1 MQVYPEGSTTI
12 HVREPLGEVAQ
23 AVRAKEI
30 TIRKRQGESIDETK
44 IDQIAMNHCVQLV
57 RTLLSQANIVFSGP
71 NAISQLCIRQRHL
84 HKKGIM
90 FSTYIFSLVI
100 ADMLGIEFLW
110 SSDSDTIVAEDSL
123 SRTVDSIAADPT
135 IGGASSALVV
145 HNGQETPVTKLAETV
160 YWGEL
165 YLTRSMPAA
174 TATSDCQSGPSTLFR
189 LAALPAIL
197 VPWYLQTIFGKRM
210 VSRDGLPHTQTSRAD
225 TPRSSTRTAI
235 SRPTSSVAAGAWSSH
250 PTSSPRPTRPPPSP
264 AGSASKSAGR
274 APRTSSPSS
283 NRASTP

>member
-1 MQVYPEGSTTI
+1 M
-12 HVREPLGEVAQ
+12 REPLGEVAQ

-30 TIRKRQGESIDETK
+30 AIRKRQGESIDETE
-44 IDQIAMNHCVQLV
+44 IDQIAMGHCVQLV

-71 NAISQLCIRQRHL
+71 NAVSQLCIRQRHL

-100 ADMLGIEFLW
+100 ADMLGISFLW
-110 SSDSDTIVAEDSL
+110 SSDSDTIVVEDSL

-210 VSRDGLPHTQTSRAD
+210 VSRDDLPHTNLTD
-225 TPRSSTRTAI
+225 
-235 SRPTSSVAAGAWSSH
+235 
-250 PTSSPRPTRPPPSP
+250 
-264 AGSASKSAGR
+264 
-274 APRTSSPSS
+274 
-283 NRASTP
+283 